1 MPELPKLPKID
12 KNPIKTAG
20 RLIKDAVSG
29 IQEAASE
36 IDSAVKGIDS
46 EVRAPIEEPKTPI
59 EEIASATVCLQCCR
73 DHWSTISG
81 ALSEGLRFARSD
93 GMASKDVQGRIGLAL
108 DEHNIMERVDLAPQ
122 ALAGLKGKEKELA
135 EWSLKNSR
143 ELRHQI
149 GELRTVDAMEKAAAQ
164 AARLREEFMSK
175 YAEVRQSYR
184 EECEGCEA
192 IQDLKSYIEQR
203 RAGKQSPGGEG

>member
-1 MPELPKLPKID
+1 MPELPKLPQID

-20 RLIKDAVSG
+20 RFIKEAVGG

-108 DEHNIMERVDLAPQ
+108 DEHNIMERIDLAPQ
-122 ALAGLKGKEKELA
+122 AIAGLKGKEKELA

-143 ELRHQI
+143 DLRHTI
-149 GELRTVDAMEKAAAQ
+149 GEIRTVDDMEKAAAQ

-175 YAEVRQSYR
+175 YAEVRQSYS

-192 IQDLKSYIEQR
+192 LQDLKSYIEKR
-203 RAGKQSPGGEG
+203 KRALGEV

>member
-1 MPELPKLPKID
+1 MPELPKLPKVD

-20 RLIKDAVSG
+20 RFIKEALGG
-29 IQEAASE
+29 IQQAASE

-46 EVRAPIEEPKTPI
+46 EVRAPIEEPKTTI

-93 GMASKDVQGRIGLAL
+93 GMTSKDVQGRIGLAL
-108 DEHNIMERVDLAPQ
+108 DEHNIMERIDLAPQ

-135 EWSLKNSR
+135 EWSLRNSR
-143 ELRHQI
+143 ELRHTI
-149 GELRTVDAMEKAAAQ
+149 GEIRMVDDMEKAAAQ
-164 AARLREEFMSK
+164 AARLREEFMTK
-175 YAEVRQSYR
+175 YGEVRQSYA
-184 EECEGCEA
+184 EECKECEA
-192 IQDLKSYIEQR
+192 LEDLKSYIEQR
-203 RAGKQSPGGEG
+203 RKA

>member
-20 RLIKDAVSG
+20 RLIKDAVGG
-29 IQEAASE
+29 IQEAAAE

-59 EEIASATVCLQCCR
+59 EEIASATACLSCTR
-73 DHWSTISG
+73 DHFSTISG
-81 ALSEGLRFARSD
+81 ALSEGLRFARSE
-93 GMASKDVQGRIGLAL
+93 GMTSKDVQGRIGLAL
-108 DEHNIMERVDLAPQ
+108 DEHNMMERIDLAPQ
-122 ALAGLKGKEKELA
+122 ALAGLKGKERELA
-135 EWSLKNSR
+135 EWSLTNSR
-143 ELRHQI
+143 ELRHAI
-149 GELRTVDAMEKAAAQ
+149 GEIRTVDDMEKAAAQ

-175 YAEVRQSYR
+175 YGELRQSYA

-192 IQDLKSYIEQR
+192 LQDLKSYIER
-203 RAGKQSPGGEG
+203 KKGERAGA